1 MTTRSTLLG
10 RIGRALRTMAHNY
23 AVAREIEARRLA
35 FSRLDANQLEDI
47 GVDRF
52 GTPFRDV
59 TADLAPPASANDD
72 HPVRRAA

>member
-1 MTTRSTLLG
+1 MNTQTTLFA

-23 AVAREIEARRLA
+23 AVAREIEARRIA
-35 FSRLDANQLEDI
+35 FSRLDTHQLEDI

-59 TADLAPPASANDD
+59 TADLATPAGANDD
-72 HPVRRAA
+72 RPVRRAA